1 MKRQQPLKVIGDFER
16 ISDYAVNIF
25 ESAEELRDKGST
37 LTEEALK
44 EYDVISSAVVEVLD
58 ATMLAFR
65 GEKSDVAM
73 TVSYMLIEGTTSY
86 KSHSSYARW
95 KMYPSGRLYVVGYSD
110 KS

>member
-16 ISDYAVNIF
+16 ISDHAVNIL
-25 ESAEELRDKGST
+25 ESAEELRDKGLT

-65 GEKSDVAM
+65 G
-73 TVSYMLIEGTTSY
+73 
-86 KSHSSYARW
+86 
-95 KMYPSGRLYVVGYSD
+95 
-110 KS
+110 